1 MRYMTEKEYKAR
13 MRRIQAE
20 NASRRRIQQLKDE
33 EKKYKHKRKLPST
46 SKLMATYL
54 FVILNVVLVY
64 AMVAMWCFRDL
75 TYLGV
80 LITDVAAQVLTY
92 MIYSIKA
99 LKENTSK
106 EGFVYEARVQELQ
119 HYKPTNIE
127 NDVDINAVG

>member
-1 MRYMTEKEYKAR
+1 MGRT
-13 MRRIQAE
+13 
-20 NASRRRIQQLKDE
+20 D
-33 EKKYKHKRKLPST
+33 ST
-46 SKLMATYL
+46 
-54 FVILNVVLVY
+54 FN